1 MRFEIYY
8 RVWKYSKIIYFH
20 WHYVEY
26 DYGLVFVNVSICM
39 SAITQKGRIASHN
52 HATLDSLKGACR

>member
-8 RVWKYSKIIYFH
+8 RVWKYSKIIYF
-20 WHYVEY
+20 HYVEY

-39 SAITQKGRIASHN
+39 SAITQKGRIAAHN

>member
-8 RVWKYSKIIYFH
+8 RVWKYSKIIY
-20 WHYVEY
+20 YVEY

>member
-8 RVWKYSKIIYFH
+8 RVWKYSQKIYFH
-20 WHYVEY
+20 WHVGY
-26 DYGLVFVNVSICM
+26 DYGPVFVNVSICM
-39 SAITQKGRIASHN
+39 SAITQKGPIASHN